1 MWYFLYILALLYYRI
16 IPHDQYYCALMYFTG
31 SDVFNKNLRAHALEE
46 GFTLNEYSL
55 RPLGSTGIYAYFL
68 AYQIRISAVLTHS
81 NWETCK
87 RVKDKQCRPRSDAT
101 SCCLIKVYSVC

>member
-1 MWYFLYILALLYYRI
+1 MKWYSLDILTLLLLYYRI

-68 AYQIRISAVLTHS
+68 IYRTEFVLFLAKLE
-81 NWETCK
+81 N
-87 RVKDKQCRPRSDAT
+87 
-101 SCCLIKVYSVC
+101 SVLPIG